1 MRKLLRFLVV
11 MLALLAGLAWALVAP
26 VDRTPYAQTAYY
38 QHTMNDLAHFWPS
51 QPAGPPVRPGQ
62 LRAGWAKV
70 NITPAQPGPLAGYGI
85 SRGDYERVHD
95 SLYVRAI
102 YLATPAQA
110 TALVSIDLAV
120 FPPSVVAALPDT
132 LPGSGLPKNQVYWMA
147 THTHN
152 GAGGW
157 ADQPAG
163 RLLAGRYD
171 PAVVANLAR
180 AVSHALAQA
189 QARAQPARA
198 GYGEVGVPA
207 FVHHRLLDGGPVDP
221 TLRLLKL
228 EQTGGASALLVAY
241 QAHPTCTD
249 PTVLDL
255 GRDYPGYL
263 VDALE
268 GAQPGQFAMFA
279 AGMVASH
286 APRWAGPGEG
296 YPMAQHLGQ
305 GLAQAAQTL
314 AGTVPLADSSLL
326 RWGRLPLDL
335 GEPQLRLTDGWRVR
349 PGVFDALLGE
359 RQLWAQVLQ
368 VNDLLMV
375 GLPCD
380 FSGEFM
386 AQLGPLAKERGRQL
400 LITSFN
406 GGYTGYITPD
416 HYYDTLCAPEI
427 REMNWVGPGKGAF
440 FLELIREIITK
451 T

>member
-1 MRKLLRFLVV
+1 MRKFIRLVLV
-11 MLALLAGLAWALVAP
+11 AAALLMGLGWALMAP

-38 QHTMNDLAHFWPS
+38 RRTMSTLDSLGTP
-51 QPAGPPVRPGQ
+51 RPTDPGS
-62 LRAGWAKV
+62 LVAGWAKV
-70 NITPAQPGPLAGYGI
+70 NITPAEPGPLAGYGI
-85 SRGDYERVHD
+85 SRGDYQRVHD

-132 LPGSGLPKNQVYWMA
+132 LPGSGLPKDRVYWMA

-152 GAGGW
+152 GLGGW

-171 PAVVANLAR
+171 PSTVARLVHAVTY
-180 AVSHALAQA
+180 ALAQA
-189 QARAQPARA
+189 HAQAQPARV
-198 GYGEVGVPA
+198 GYGEVAVPT
-207 FVHHRLLDGGPVDP
+207 FVHHRLLDGGRVDP

-228 EQTGGASALLVAY
+228 AQADGTTALLAAY

-268 GAQPGQFAMFA
+268 RGRPGQFAMFA

-286 APRWAGPGEG
+286 APRWPGPGEG
-296 YPMAQHLGQ
+296 YPMAQYVGE
-305 GLAQAAQTL
+305 GLARAAQVL
-314 AGTVPLADSSLL
+314 ADSLPLADSSWL
-326 RWGRLPLDL
+326 GTCRLPLDL

-359 RQLWAQVLQ
+359 RQLWVQVLR

-386 AQLGPLAKERGRQL
+386 AQLGPLAKARQRKL

-416 HYYDTLCAPEI
+416 HYYDTLHAPEI
-427 REMNWVGPGKGAF
+427 REMNWVGPGKGGY
-440 FLELIREIITK
+440 FLEIIREIITK
-451 T
+451 Q